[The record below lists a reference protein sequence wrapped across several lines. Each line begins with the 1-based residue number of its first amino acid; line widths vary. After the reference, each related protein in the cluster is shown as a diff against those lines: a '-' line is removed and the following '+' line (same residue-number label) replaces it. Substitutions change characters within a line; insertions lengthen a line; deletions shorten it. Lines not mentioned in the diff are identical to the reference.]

1 MHAFWRSSP
10 IPTCDSSVDS
20 KKNQVARLDEVEM
33 STSMKE
39 KVRPVKLKQLKKE
52 ISEILQ
58 NLQNV
63 VKMFGKRKREEI
75 IFIEGIIQQLQS
87 AYQHLQTANPMNES
101 RSTK

>member
-1 MHAFWRSSP
+1 
-10 IPTCDSSVDS
+10 
-20 KKNQVARLDEVEM
+20 
-33 STSMKE
+33 MKE